1 MRPWVFFVR
10 VRCFFCERKSN
21 RTFLLFW
28 RCLTIAKQ
36 ELLINDEIREK
47 EVRVIDSDGAQLGI
61 ISLKD
66 ALAIAAEKN
75 LDLVEIAPTAN
86 PHVCRIMD
94 YGKYKFEQMKRE
106 KEAKKNQKVIEVK
119 EIRLSL
125 NIDTNDFN
133 TKLKQAIKF
142 LKDGNKVKVSVRFRG
157 REMAHPELGTEMV
170 QRFADGAAEFGSVD
184 KMPKLEGRSMVMI
197 ISSKTGK

>member
-1 MRPWVFFVR
+1 MCGASFAK
-10 VRCFFCERKSN
+10 KSN

-94 YGKYKFEQMKRE
+94 YGKFKFEQMKRE

-133 TKLKQAIKF
+133 TKLNHAIKF

-170 QRFADGAAEFGSVD
+170 QKFAEGVAEFGSVD

-197 ISSKTGK
+197 ISSKSGK